1 MLMPRTRSGSVLFTA
16 WIVVVTILASLLSA
30 AISGCAAPP
39 ELGNTPAANTPFY
52 FSENRAFY
60 LDDLGAAQQ
69 HEAPGRELKHLYEF
83 DPTGVH
89 SDLVV
94 KDGSPLSVIVGG
106 VRLPDD
112 LPGGKR
118 DIAVIMDILTSADQP
133 LQSMVVYY
141 QRDVPPGQ
149 MLNFQNLLVYY
160 DPSWDST
167 NPPYY
172 RLRVID
178 VATERNQ
185 RTQAILDQVSNLG
198 ASLSGLVPHPII
210 PAVTTA
216 IEAARLVLGNR
227 QNVTLLDFQ
236 VQFYSAEQVRGAGG
250 ADLGVLREGA
260 WLVVGRPDRPLPPP
274 VARRPYGPPPP
285 TDSTSNEP
293 QRYAPTYRSDFW
305 REPLAIDRRTGQLI
319 RASDGLVVEVPYVSV
334 VVSSADAQAPK
345 FIMDRSA
352 QLIELLST
360 QAGKSDLTGLQTA
373 IDSLAQAGRAYMA
386 KRRIQRHRDIA
397 DLNNLMQLLLS
408 DDDAIQN
415 NTPRLLS
422 NEERADLLGFV
433 NKLLPPAERHA
444 TPDALKA
451 WWAALGN
458 SKGYLDQTDERGF
471 PLGVRWRPTSAV
483 NVRPP
488 TGTPTPLNHGS

>member
-1 MLMPRTRSGSVLFTA
+1 MRTEPRFALALLVALFAALT
-16 WIVVVTILASLLSA
+16 A
-30 AISGCAAPP
+30 AIFVGCAVQPAIGP
-39 ELGNTPAANTPFY
+39 TPAANTPFY

-60 LDDLGAAQQ
+60 LDDLDPVQQ
-69 HEAPGRELKHLYEF
+69 HTASGRELKHLYEF
-83 DPTGVH
+83 NPDGPR

-94 KDGSPLSVIVGG
+94 KDGSPLSVIVSG

-172 RLRVID
+172 RLRVLD

-185 RTQAILDQVSNLG
+185 RTQAVLDQSSNLG

-260 WLVVGRPDRPLPPP
+260 WLVVGRPERPLPPP
-274 VARRPYGPPPP
+274 VEERPFGPNPP
-285 TDSTSNEP
+285 TDVASKQPLPYS
-293 QRYAPTYRSDFW
+293 PTYRSDFW

-319 RASDGLVVEVPYVSV
+319 RTSDGLVVEVPYVSV

-360 QAGKSDLTGLQTA
+360 QAGKSDLSGLQTA
-373 IDSLAQAGRAYMA
+373 IESLAQAGRAYMA
-386 KRRIQRHRDIA
+386 KRRIQRSRDIA
-397 DLNNLMQLLLS
+397 DLNTLMQLLLA

-415 NTPRLLS
+415 STPRLLS
-422 NEERADLLGFV
+422 NEERADLVSFV

-451 WWAALGN
+451 WWAGLGN
-458 SKGYLDQTDERGF
+458 RKGYLDRTDEQEF
-471 PLGVRWRPTSAV
+471 PLGVRWRAAGETPRAESET
-483 NVRPP
+483 RP
-488 TGTPTPLNHGS
+488 